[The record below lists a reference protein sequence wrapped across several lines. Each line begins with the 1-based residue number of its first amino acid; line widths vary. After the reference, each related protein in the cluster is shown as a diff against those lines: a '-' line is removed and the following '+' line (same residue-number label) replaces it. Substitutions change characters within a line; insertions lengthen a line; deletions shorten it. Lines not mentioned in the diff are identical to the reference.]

1 MIFSMIIPEATFIE
15 YTEIDE
21 LSFEF
26 GDYNADNLDNIIT
39 QDSELDISGNEMDI
53 FPKATIKH
61 NTEKTYTGYF
71 TSADNVIYKGEA
83 NANKTTI
90 SYENTSIDNEKYV
103 IYSNAVNYNGKK

>member
-1 MIFSMIIPEATFIE
+1 MKKKILSVLLNIFMIFSMIIPEATFIE

-71 TSADNVIYKGEA
+71 TSADNVIYKEYNYIVYA
-83 NANKTTI
+83 
-90 SYENTSIDNEKYV
+90 
-103 IYSNAVNYNGKK
+103 AV